1 MFMTNTGDG
10 MDRYIE
16 RDGKKMRYGYT
27 TGSSAAAASKAAVM
41 ALFTGETTD
50 YMTIDTP
57 KGWQLSIEV
66 IHLHRSKREA
76 TSYVVKDGGDD
87 PDVTHGIKVFATAM
101 PTTTG
106 RIEIEG
112 GIGVGR
118 VTLKGLRVPVGH
130 AAINPVPLEM
140 IRTEVA
146 KVLPQGKGV
155 NIVIFIPEGVEVAKK
170 TFNPKLGIIGGISV
184 LGTSGIVEPMSEDAF
199 KASLKVE
206 LSVLRAKGRK
216 KLFFV
221 FGNFGRDYLGKAVPE
236 DKIQK
241 TSNFVAYM
249 LQAASDLGFEEILYI
264 GHAGKMVKVAA
275 GMTNTHSK
283 HGDHRMTSLADCGKA
298 IGLGSEGRGSLLKA
312 NTTDEAVEILDN
324 YQKRDK
330 VFEEVANRCKTQC
343 EKMAGNRLKV
353 ECLVFTTIYGTLA
366 KSSGVDRLMKE
377 IKG

>member
-1 MFMTNTGDG
+1 MTT
-10 MDRYIE
+10 MDKYIE
-16 RDGKKMRYGYT
+16 KDGKKLRYGYT
-27 TGSSAAAASKAAVM
+27 TGSCATMAAKAGLYTLIGRGRQDMVRIM
-41 ALFTGETTD
+41 
-50 YMTIDTP
+50 TP
-57 KGWQLSIEV
+57 KGWPLEV
-66 IHLHRSKREA
+66 EVHYKKITEETVKC
-76 TSYVVKDGGDD
+76 YVTKDAGDD
-87 PDVTHGIKVFATAM
+87 PDVTHGLQVFAKVSFRDD
-101 PTTTG
+101 G
-106 RIEIEG
+106 LINIFGGE
-112 GIGVGR
+112 GIGT
-118 VTLKGLRVPVGH
+118 VTKKGLSVSVGQS
-130 AAINPVPLEM
+130 AINPTPLNM
-140 IRTEVA
+140 IKEEVKA
-146 KVLPQGKGV
+146 LKQKNQGFD
-155 NIVIFIPEGVEVAKK
+155 IEISAPAGVELAKK
-170 TFNPKLGIIGGISV
+170 TFNPMLGIEGGISII
-184 LGTSGIVEPMSEDAF
+184 GTSGIVEPMSEDAF